1 MVCLFIFG
9 SLELTVPHCAV
20 KCPTNKNK
28 DRSWP
33 NKAPNLGFMFWSLLS
48 SWHFNYYTYKT
59 NLNYL
64 LGQQGSLGTKARKQK
79 TGCGQCLH
87 TSATKIVTRTDH
99 KLDKDV
105 YFHKFCFFT
114 VRFFFFWPTTVKV
127 PQCFEEKLAKQTIH
141 HQTNNCFCI
150 LHTKWHALIWL
161 AVFHT
166 TFGS

>member
-1 MVCLFIFG
+1 MVCLFIIG

-33 NKAPNLGFMFWSLLS
+33 NMAPNLGFMFWSLLS

-79 TGCGQCLH
+79 PGCGQCLH

-114 VRFFFFWPTTVKV
+114 VRFFFFDQLLSRCRNVLKRNLLS
-127 PQCFEEKLAKQTIH
+127 KLFTIKQTIVSVYCT
-141 HQTNNCFCI
+141 QNDT
-150 LHTKWHALIWL
+150 L
-161 AVFHT
+161 
-166 TFGS
+166 